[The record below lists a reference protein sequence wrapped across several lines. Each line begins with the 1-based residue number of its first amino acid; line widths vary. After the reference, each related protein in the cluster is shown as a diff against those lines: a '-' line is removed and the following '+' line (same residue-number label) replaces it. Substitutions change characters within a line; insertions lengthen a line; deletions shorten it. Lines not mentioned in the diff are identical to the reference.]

1 MAIRLSGL
9 TSGMDTE
16 SLVSAL
22 VSGYRTKVE
31 NYTKAQTKLSWKQE
45 EWTEINKKMKSLH
58 SSLSN
63 LRFSTAYQSMKAT
76 ASDSTKAAVSASGS
90 AVTGVHTLRIK
101 SLAAASYLT
110 GDKISLPEGSDGSL
124 TAGTKL
130 SDLGYNDKDGSK
142 ISVTYNNKTTDIDV
156 NADMTIGNLVSKLKE
171 TGLKA
176 NFDEANGRIFVSS
189 PKSGKDYDFSL
200 SESEADG
207 RSALDILRLNESAGA
222 NKIKGAD
229 AEIILDNATYTNNSN
244 SFSING
250 LNINAQAVTTS
261 DVSVTV
267 DTDIDGLYDKIKD
280 FLSQYN
286 SIVNDLTTRYNAAS
300 AKGYDP
306 LTDEQKKNMSDTEVE
321 KWETKIKDSL
331 LRNDDSL
338 GSILDTMTNS
348 MSASYTI
355 NGKKY
360 SLTSFGIHTLGFLNA
375 SKNEQNAYHID
386 GDEDD
391 SSTSTSTDKLKEALT
406 RDPDSVVEF
415 MKQLTGGLYSALDK
429 KMQSSKVRSKY
440 SVYNDKEMASE
451 YSEYTKL
458 IKEWNT
464 RLTDMEDSYYKKFS
478 NMESALTKL
487 NSNSSSLTHMLG

>member
-1 MAIRLSGL
+1 
-9 TSGMDTE
+9 
-16 SLVSAL
+16 
-22 VSGYRTKVE
+22 
-31 NYTKAQTKLSWKQE
+31 
-45 EWTEINKKMKSLH
+45 
-58 SSLSN
+58 
-63 LRFSTAYQSMKAT
+63 
-76 ASDSTKAAVSASGS
+76 
-90 AVTGVHTLRIK
+90 
-101 SLAAASYLT
+101 
-110 GDKISLPEGSDGSL
+110 
-124 TAGTKL
+124 
-130 SDLGYNDKDGSK
+130 
-142 ISVTYNNKTTDIDV
+142 
-156 NADMTIGNLVSKLKE
+156 
-171 TGLKA
+171 
-176 NFDEANGRIFVSS
+176 
-189 PKSGKDYDFSL
+189 
-200 SESEADG
+200 
-207 RSALDILRLNESAGA
+207 
-222 NKIKGAD
+222 
-229 AEIILDNATYTNNSN
+229 
-244 SFSING
+244 
-250 LNINAQAVTTS
+250 
-261 DVSVTV
+261 
-267 DTDIDGLYDKIKD
+267 
-280 FLSQYN
+280 
-286 SIVNDLTTRYNAAS
+286 
-300 AKGYDP
+300 
-306 LTDEQKKNMSDTEVE
+306 MSDTEVE

-391 SSTSTSTDKLKEALT
+391 SSTSTSSDKLKEALT

-429 KMQSSKVRSKY
+429 KMQSSSVRSKY